1 MKEFL
6 VLPNMKEED
15 IQKILSLFKHY
26 TLGAFITKSHLIDRT
41 GISDEIADEFIE
53 SLIEK
58 RIIEKQYIFWC
69 TCDEEQLN
77 IISESEYNEL
87 DYEMCE
93 YCEKEYTGEIAK
105 KHYKLNYKFIVDI
118 SELCSEK
125 KETNSSQVDLKE
137 KMIIDK
143 LIRASV
149 DNDKNDSLV
158 LGLFL
163 MLPLAKE
170 KGYTLDLEPMD
181 GIIRLIFK
189 NNNTGESISIEEF
202 RNSNIEELSKIV
214 DFNK

>member
-26 TLGAFITKSHLIDRT
+26 TLGVFITKSHLIDRT

-118 SELCSEK
+118 SELCSEE
-125 KETNSSQVDLKE
+125 KETNSSL
-137 KMIIDK
+137 
-143 LIRASV
+143 
-149 DNDKNDSLV
+149 
-158 LGLFL
+158 
-163 MLPLAKE
+163 
-170 KGYTLDLEPMD
+170 
-181 GIIRLIFK
+181 
-189 NNNTGESISIEEF
+189 
-202 RNSNIEELSKIV
+202 LS
-214 DFNK
+214 